1 MLAKRNCLL
10 TEAIGIM
17 KRKTRLDKSH
27 VGETTTT
34 TTTTATTTTTTT
46 TAPRQSLEGRWCNV
60 DTKVNDVM
68 TDKSNDRRNILAEM
82 DDLLPDIPTRTTP
95 DVTLTVQDSIPMFV
109 TVVTNKEDTFEESI
123 LLPLCYRKQLSKE
136 EEEEEEEEEKEDGF
150 EGKFN
155 NGSVITTNM
164 INAKMSSDE
173 EIQIPSSSKP
183 NLMMIDTDSVSSA
196 DNPFTGIVNV
206 TAELDELS
214 SNPKYSRCRKG
225 RDDDDSALTLL
236 KSNVITRNTI
246 IEDDDTLSQTSDV
259 VIFGRTTKA
268 YTQFIYEIMDDVR
281 ADVRAFIGGGEDTV
295 RISSID
301 DTGPIKIGNKFY
313 SKSEAMRRWRKA
325 KKKLA
330 YTELVNECNDKMDN
344 PTIKEQQTPSFIIEK
359 VGRTS
364 SNETNRI
371 DNREIVS
378 TDKKNKLELI
388 DELTESRNENT
399 AVSEKAGVTRSRH
412 FILKEDVYKV
422 KKQFVI
428 SDTENRIK
436 SRSFSLPSAQDILND
451 KTVMHELKQQ
461 QEQLENELFH
471 QYHHRLNRKT
481 PSQTV
486 LDFSAFITNGE
497 EIASIDDT
505 KGNKSSSISCVHI
518 SNEVVD
524 DDEVSSTSKSTVG
537 TIFRRNFVSIQNI
550 RPWSWGESQVTPVSS
565 YTVAEVQQHVMK
577 ANAALKLAVTAS
589 PPMSGM
595 KTSQAK
601 IMKKLKLGAVME

>member
-1 MLAKRNCLL
+1 MRDGA
-10 TEAIGIM
+10 
-17 KRKTRLDKSH
+17 
-27 VGETTTT
+27 
-34 TTTTATTTTTTT
+34 
-46 TAPRQSLEGRWCNV
+46 Q
-60 DTKVNDVM
+60 
-68 TDKSNDRRNILAEM
+68 
-82 DDLLPDIPTRTTP
+82 
-95 DVTLTVQDSIPMFV
+95 TVLV
-109 TVVTNKEDTFEESI
+109 
-123 LLPLCYRKQLSKE
+123 LE
-136 EEEEEEEEEKEDGF
+136 EEEEWEEEDGL

-155 NGSVITTNM
+155 YGSVITTNM

-173 EIQIPSSSKP
+173 EIQIPSSSNIFP
-183 NLMMIDTDSVSSA
+183 NLMTIDSDSVSSA
-196 DNPFTGIVNV
+196 DDPFTGIVNV

-214 SNPKYSRCRKG
+214 SIPKYSRCRKG

-236 KSNVITRNTI
+236 KSNVTTRNTI
-246 IEDDDTLSQTSDV
+246 IKDDDTLSQTSDV

-281 ADVRAFIGGGEDTV
+281 ADVTAFIGGGEDTV

-301 DTGPIKIGNKFY
+301 DAGPIQIGNKFY

-359 VGRTS
+359 AGRTS
-364 SNETNRI
+364 STETNRI

-378 TDKKNKLELI
+378 TDKKNKLEPI

-412 FILKEDVYKV
+412 CIVKEDVYKE
-422 KKQFVI
+422 KKQFII

-451 KTVMHELKQQ
+451 KTVMQELKQQ

-481 PSQTV
+481 PPQTV

-497 EIASIDDT
+497 DIASIDDA

-537 TIFRRNFVSIQNI
+537 TIFGRNFVGIQNI
-550 RPWSWGESQVTPVSS
+550 RSWRGSQVTPVSS
-565 YTVAEVQQHVMK
+565 YAVAEVQQHVMK
-577 ANAALKLAVTAS
+577 ANAALISHSLAF
-589 PPMSGM
+589 
-595 KTSQAK
+595 
-601 IMKKLKLGAVME
+601 